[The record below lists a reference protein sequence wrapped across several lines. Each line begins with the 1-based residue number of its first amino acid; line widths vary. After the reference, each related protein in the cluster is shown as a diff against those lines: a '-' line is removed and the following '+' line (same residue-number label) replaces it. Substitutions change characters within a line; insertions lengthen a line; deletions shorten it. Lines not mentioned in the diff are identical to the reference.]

1 VFSHRRPLRVDRAE
15 AVREHP
21 LTRVALRL
29 SERACVMPRP
39 HFGRMPGFRAGCKA
53 AVGSVRGRTRGLSPG
68 VLEWG
73 DDPGWVSHLA
83 LDWDEPRW
91 VRWCERMTSFARL
104 VRFDKRGTGLSD
116 RPPGIPTPDERMED
130 AQAVMVAAGLEQA
143 HVMGWSEGGPLAVLL
158 ATAYPDRVLSLIL
171 CGTQA
176 TFVRRDDYPFGD
188 PLEEDDSWEEEL
200 ESTWGTVE
208 AVLMTDPDAEPHF
221 ARRQALYNQAAASPA
236 AAVALA
242 RANGLLDIRPLLPSI
257 RAPTLVLNRRGDPV
271 GPAAAG
277 RYMADLIPG
286 ARFVELD
293 GDEHILWLGDS
304 EALCG
309 EIEGFVTGI
318 RPHTPEPGVVRAIL
332 QSDIEGSTVLANDLG
347 NERWAD
353 LLLEYG
359 SMAKKVV
366 GGYGGRVV
374 DQIGDGLMAEF
385 EGPVN
390 AIRAAKRLR
399 TTAAEIGISVRSGIH
414 IGEVVERDGAP
425 PRHRRPRRRQ
435 GDGERHRRRHPRL
448 ANHEGHLRRIRS
460 PVRRERRARTEGS
473 RRNLASLRD

>member
-1 VFSHRRPLRVDRAE
+1 MNIAFQVVGDGPVD
-15 AVREHP
+15 
-21 LTRVALRL
+21 
-29 SERACVMPRP
+29 
-39 HFGRMPGFRAGCKA
+39 
-53 AVGSVRGRTRGLSPG
+53 
-68 VLEWG
+68 VLMI
-73 DDPGWVSHLA
+73 PGWVSHLA

-116 RPPGIPTPDERMED
+116 RPSGIPTPDERMED

-143 HVMGWSEGGPLAVLL
+143 HVMGWSEGGPLAVML
-158 ATAYPDRVLSLIL
+158 ATAHPERVLSLIL
-171 CGTQA
+171 YGTQA

-188 PLEEDDSWEEEL
+188 PPDEDDRSEEEL

-221 ARRQALYNQAAASPA
+221 ARRAALYNQAAASPA
-236 AAVALA
+236 AAVALS
-242 RANGLLDIRPLLPSI
+242 RANGLLDIRPLLPSV
-257 RAPTLVLNRRGDPV
+257 RVPTLVLNRRGDPV

-277 RYMADLIPG
+277 RYMADRIPG

-293 GDEHILWLGDS
+293 GDEHTLWLGDS

-353 LLLEYG
+353 LLREYG

-366 GGYGGRVV
+366 GGYGGRIV

-390 AIRAAKRLR
+390 AIRTAQRFR
-399 TTAAEIGISVRSGIH
+399 TTAAEIGIAVRSGIH
-414 IGEVVERDGAP
+414 VGEVVERDGAL
-425 PRHRRPRRRQ
+425 RGIAVHVAARVMAKAT
-435 GDGERHRRRHPRL
+435 GGEILVSQTTKDICGGSGLQFTERGEHAL
-448 ANHEGHLRRIRS
+448 KGLEGTWRIF
-460 PVRRERRARTEGS
+460 AII
-473 RRNLASLRD
+473 